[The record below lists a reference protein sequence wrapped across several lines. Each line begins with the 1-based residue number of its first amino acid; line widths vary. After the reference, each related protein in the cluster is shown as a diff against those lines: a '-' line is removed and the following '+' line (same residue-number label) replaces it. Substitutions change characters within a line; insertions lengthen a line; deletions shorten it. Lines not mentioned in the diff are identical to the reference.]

1 MTVLSQS
8 CEGKLLLIISFEGNL
23 NLHSRFQVNSYI
35 LGAMAMLICSSEDS
49 TWRNTTMRLLPQL
62 RLQFKNWVI
71 YIESSLQ

>member
-35 LGAMAMLICSSEDS
+35 LGAMGHVD
-49 TWRNTTMRLLPQL
+49 LL
-62 RLQFKNWVI
+62 
-71 YIESSLQ
+71 